1 MSIMLYIP
9 KICVYLKV
17 LNSDEVKD
25 LVALNFGEYFKS
37 EREKLYS
44 KLREEQ
50 NIRNVTELL
59 YIFPTTLDDVE
70 KFVKMMQSRFFSNY
84 IPYFL

>member
-37 EREKLYS
+37 EREKFI
-44 KLREEQ
+44 Q
-50 NIRNVTELL
+50 N
-59 YIFPTTLDDVE
+59 
-70 KFVKMMQSRFFSNY
+70 
-84 IPYFL
+84 

>member
-1 MSIMLYIP
+1 MLYIP

-70 KFVKMMQSRFFSNY
+70 KFVKMMQSSFFSNY

>member
-1 MSIMLYIP
+1 MLYIP
-9 KICVYLKV
+9 KNCVYLKV
-17 LNSDEVKD
+17 LSSDEVKD
-25 LVALNFGEYFKS
+25 LVALNLSEYFKS

-44 KLREEQ
+44 KLSEEQ

-70 KFVKMMQSRFFSNY
+70 KFVEMMQLSFSSNY

>member
-1 MSIMLYIP
+1 MGIMLYIP

-70 KFVKMMQSRFFSNY
+70 KFVKMMQSSFFSNY

>member
-25 LVALNFGEYFKS
+25 LAALNFGEYFKS

-70 KFVKMMQSRFFSNY
+70 KFVKMMQSSFFSNY

>member
-1 MSIMLYIP
+1 M
-9 KICVYLKV
+9 
-17 LNSDEVKD
+17 KD

-59 YIFPTTLDDVE
+59 YVFPTTLDDVE
-70 KFVKMMQSRFFSNY
+70 KFVKMMQSSFFSNY

>member
-1 MSIMLYIP
+1 M
-9 KICVYLKV
+9 
-17 LNSDEVKD
+17 KD

-70 KFVKMMQSRFFSNY
+70 KFVKMMQSSFFSNY

>member
-1 MSIMLYIP
+1 MLYIP

-44 KLREEQ
+44 KLRQEQ

-70 KFVKMMQSRFFSNY
+70 KFVKMMQSSFFSNY

>member
-70 KFVKMMQSRFFSNY
+70 KFVKMMQSSFFSNY

>member
-1 MSIMLYIP
+1 M
-9 KICVYLKV
+9 
-17 LNSDEVKD
+17 KD
-25 LVALNFGEYFKS
+25 LVALNFGECFKS

-70 KFVKMMQSRFFSNY
+70 KFVKMMQSSFFSNY

>member
-25 LVALNFGEYFKS
+25 LVALNFGQYFKS

-70 KFVKMMQSRFFSNY
+70 KFVKMMQSSFFSNY

>member
-59 YIFPTTLDDVE
+59 YIFPITLDDVE
-70 KFVKMMQSRFFSNY
+70 KFVKMMQSSFFSNY

>member
-59 YIFPTTLDDVE
+59 YVFPTTLYDVE
-70 KFVKMMQSRFFSNY
+70 KFVKMMQSSFFSNY

>member
-59 YIFPTTLDDVE
+59 YVFPTTLDDVE
-70 KFVKMMQSRFFSNY
+70 KFVKMMQSSFFSNY

>member
-1 MSIMLYIP
+1 MLYIP

-59 YIFPTTLDDVE
+59 YVFPTTLDDVE
-70 KFVKMMQSRFFSNY
+70 KFVKMMQSSFFSNY

>member
-50 NIRNVTELL
+50 NIRNVTDLL

-70 KFVKMMQSRFFSNY
+70 KFVKMMQSSFFSNY